1 MIKRPKTVDLK
12 KAAESAEE
20 AERWAGQ
27 AVRHVEEGDA
37 NKADYAL
44 KRALEKGRYAYTL
57 SQFEPAAEEFGARVA
72 TAITSVRMAAEKAA
86 QEECAQKAQT
96 QQPESEV
103 DDGAPGAPEAAG
115 VK

>member
-1 MIKRPKTVDLK
+1 MIRRPKAVDLK

-57 SQFEPAAEEFGARVA
+57 SQFEPAAEEFGVRVA

-86 QEECAQKAQT
+86 QEERA